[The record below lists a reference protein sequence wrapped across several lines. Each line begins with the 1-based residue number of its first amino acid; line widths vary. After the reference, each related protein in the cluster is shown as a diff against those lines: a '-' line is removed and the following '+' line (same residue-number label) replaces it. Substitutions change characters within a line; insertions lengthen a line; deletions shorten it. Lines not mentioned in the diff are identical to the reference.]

1 MSADIG
7 LTAAG
12 DFPLYPTLISGAP
25 LIAQRIKRRLQRY
38 LGEELLNRALG
49 LPYFAWRSVK
59 PPPVAEIAAF
69 VRREIESVPGVVGI
83 NDYAVSYTTGRL
95 VTITGT
101 VLTADDDEIGLTVVP
116 ITSDGS
122 GNASVLLRMP
132 DFATI

>member
-1 MSADIG
+1 MNADIG

-12 DFPLYPTLISGAP
+12 DIPLRPNLITGAA
-25 LIAQRIKRRLQRY
+25 LIAQRIRRRLQRFR
-38 LGEELLNRALG
+38 GEELLNVALG
-49 LPYFAWRSVK
+49 LPYFEWKATK
-59 PPPVAEIAAF
+59 PPPIGEIAAL

-83 NDYAVSYTTGRL
+83 NDYAVSYNAARL

-116 ITSDGS
+116 ITNDGT